1 MEMSEKQ
8 IVDFWFDP
16 LCPFAW
22 LTSRWMLEVE
32 QVREVETR
40 FHPMSLALLNAGREG
55 LPDDYR
61 KMMETVAWYG
71 ARAAIAVQ
79 LRHGDAAVREFY
91 TAIGTRYHLHDEPRS
106 PETVRAALV
115 DCGLDSSIADAVTG
129 DQWDAELAASHHAG
143 MDPVGND
150 VGTPV
155 IRIDGHSIFG
165 PVLSPIPRGEAAGR
179 LFDAVSICA
188 GYDEFFELKRTR
200 TVGPIFT

>member
-1 MEMSEKQ
+1 MSAKQ
-8 IVDFWFDP
+8 IIDFWFDP

-32 QVREVETR
+32 RVREVETR

-61 KMMETVAWYG
+61 EMMETVAWYA

-79 LRHGDAAVREFY
+79 LRYGDAAVREFY
-91 TAIGTRYHLHDEPRS
+91 TAIGTRYHLQDEPRD

-115 DCGLDSSIADAVTG
+115 DCGLDPSIADAVTG
-129 DQWDAELAASHHAG
+129 DQWDAELALSHHEG
-143 MDPVGND
+143 MDPVGDD

-155 IRIDGHSIFG
+155 IRIGGHSIFG

-179 LFDAVSICA
+179 LFDAVSVCA

-200 TVGPIFT
+200 TAGPIFA